1 MLTMRIVVGRG
12 AARVIALMLVV
23 LSQQIA
29 QGQVTQ
35 VQPLDVLAGINS
47 GGIVASTVP
56 ELVMGSQDRM
66 FDGNGLTS
74 AGVQNS
80 STLAVTLLL
89 DSAVDISGSKVFFW
103 MEGEWTL
110 EVASQSEELLSR
122 TGSYRLLVDRRPC
135 HFFAWDSASVAAGEV
150 RAVRLTGHN
159 TQSDSNY
166 VLLGEWVIYTGQ
178 TLVALKIIP
187 TDFKMVPG
195 TSLQLSVKTID
206 SQGRVL
212 PYPFLAPPAWS
223 TSNPDVAH
231 IGEMGDIHALALGS
245 ADILAVANPLR
256 GNAQVTVVEDFV
268 SEKVAPMV
276 LPVAVVLQDQI
287 IDKVNKRRIHQVRG
301 WADPL
306 VLVYQLVEE
315 FYQCSDGVIQY
326 QIVEIH
332 DDVQCFSRLDG
343 KFMSL
348 DTLAYFFGPGG
359 RLYGRS
365 TPGTLQYMAEIEDRV
380 KFDYRAMI
388 DYHQF
393 DQKRNEG
400 RITEVWVY
408 SFPFGGMYESQLV
421 GPGAFWY
428 NSPPMD
434 HPGLRRLLPVM
445 GWNYERGI
453 AEAMES
459 YGHRSESA
467 LSHAYGRWDPRAA
480 SPNNWEIFTSI
491 DKDKPGKAHVGSIHY
506 PPNGMSDYDFGNHR
520 YVTCYADNWKRYPIL
535 LDQTRVLNCAEWGCS
550 HLGYMRWWFSHLPRF
565 VGVTDG
571 ILNNWWHYIVD
582 FEGAVEEAARQ
593 STKVDKDKGS
603 GALPVRFFLGQNYP
617 NPFNPRTFIQ
627 FALPQT
633 ERVQLKVYDT
643 LGREVRVLLDGIRP
657 AGTHVVAFDGSRL
670 PSGVYF
676 YELVAGK
683 ARAVRKCLLLQ

>member
-1 MLTMRIVVGRG
+1 MGTLSWRKVAAAMAIV
-12 AARVIALMLVV
+12 AV
-23 LSQQIA
+23 LLAQGVA

-35 VQPLDVLAGINS
+35 VQALDVLAGVNS
-47 GGIVASTVP
+47 GAIVVSTVP
-56 ELVMGSQDRM
+56 ELVTGSWDRM

-89 DSAVDISGSKVFFW
+89 NSALALKGSKVFFW
-103 MEGEWTL
+103 MKGEWNL
-110 EVASQSEELLSR
+110 EAAAQEEELTSR
-122 TGSYRLLVDRRPC
+122 TGSYQLLVDRRPC
-135 HFFAWDSASVAAGEV
+135 EFFAWDSA
-150 RAVRLTGHN
+150 AVSAEGVQAIRLTGHN

-166 VLLGEWVIYTGQ
+166 VLVGEWVIYTGE
-178 TLVALKIIP
+178 TLVALRIFP
-187 TDFKMVPG
+187 SDFKMVPG
-195 TSLQLSVKTID
+195 TSLQLSVKTVD
-206 SQGRVL
+206 SEGRLL
-212 PYPFLAPPAWS
+212 PYPFPAPPAWS

-231 IGEMGDIHALALGS
+231 VGEMGDIHAVGLGS
-245 ADILAVANPLR
+245 ADISAMANSLR
-256 GNAQVTVVEDFV
+256 GNARVTVVEDFV
-268 SEKVAPMV
+268 SEKVVPMS

-287 IDKVNKRRIHQVRG
+287 IDKTNKRRIHQVRG

-359 RLYGRS
+359 RLYGRT

-400 RITEVWVY
+400 TITEVWVY
-408 SFPFGGMYESQLV
+408 TFPFGGMYESQLV

-453 AEAMES
+453 AEALES

-467 LSHAYGRWDPRAA
+467 LSHAYGRWDPRATT
-480 SPNNWEIFTSI
+480 PNNWEIFTSI

-535 LDQTRVLNCAEWGCS
+535 LDQTRILNCSEWGCS
-550 HLGYMRWWFSHLPRF
+550 HLGYMRWWYSHLPRF
-565 VGVTDG
+565 VGVTGG

-593 STKVDKDKGS
+593 STGVEGEGRGS
-603 GALPVRFFLGQNYP
+603 MLPTQFFLGQNYP
-617 NPFNPRTFIQ
+617 NPFSPHTVIQ
-627 FALPQT
+627 FALPRT
-633 ERVQLKVYDT
+633 ERVRLRVYDV
-643 LGREVRVLLDGIRP
+643 LGREVCVLADEVRP
-657 AGTHVVAFDGSRL
+657 AGVHAVALEAARL

-676 YELVAGK
+676 YELVAGRQ
-683 ARAVRKCLLLQ
+683 RAVRKCLLLR

>member
-1 MLTMRIVVGRG
+1 MRTLLCRRAAAATAIV
-12 AARVIALMLVV
+12 AV
-23 LSQQIA
+23 LLA
-29 QGQVTQ
+29 QGVVQGQITQ
-35 VQPLDVLAGINS
+35 VQALDVVTGVNS
-47 GGIVASTVP
+47 GAIVVSTVP
-56 ELVMGSQDRM
+56 ELVMGSWDRM

-89 DSAVDISGSKVFFW
+89 DSGLALKGSKVFFW
-103 MEGEWTL
+103 MKGEWTL
-110 EVASQSEELLSR
+110 EAAAREEELSSR

-135 HFFAWDSASVAAGEV
+135 EFFAWDSAGVSAEGVQAI
-150 RAVRLTGHN
+150 RLTGHN

-166 VLLGEWVIYTGQ
+166 VLLGEWVLYTGQ
-178 TLVALKIIP
+178 TLVALRIVP
-187 TDFKMVPG
+187 SDFRMVPG
-195 TSLQLSVKTID
+195 TSLQLSVKTVD
-206 SQGRVL
+206 SEGRLL
-212 PYPFLAPPAWS
+212 PYLFPAPPAWS

-231 IGEMGDIHALALGS
+231 VGEMGDIHAVGLGS
-245 ADILAVANPLR
+245 ADISAVANTLR
-256 GNAQVTVVEDFV
+256 GNARVTVVEDFV
-268 SEKVAPMV
+268 SEKVAPMT

-287 IDKVNKRRIHQVRG
+287 IDKTNKRRIHQVRG

-343 KFMSL
+343 EFMSL

-359 RLYGRS
+359 RLYGRT

-408 SFPFGGMYESQLV
+408 TFPFGGMYESQLV

-453 AEAMES
+453 AEALES

-467 LSHAYGRWDPRAA
+467 LSHAYGRWDPRATT
-480 SPNNWEIFTSI
+480 PNNWEIFTSI
-491 DKDKPGKAHVGSIHY
+491 DKDKPGKAHVGNIHY

-535 LDQTRVLNCAEWGCS
+535 LDQTRVLNCSEWGCS
-550 HLGYMRWWFSHLPRF
+550 HLGYMRWWYSHLPRF

-593 STKVDKDKGS
+593 STGIEREGRGS
-603 GALPVRFFLGQNYP
+603 MLPKQFFLEQNYP
-617 NPFNPRTFIQ
+617 NPFNPRTMIQ
-627 FALPQT
+627 FALPRA
-633 ERVQLKVYDT
+633 ERVRLRVYDV
-643 LGREVRVLLDGIRP
+643 LGREVCVLADEVRP
-657 AGTHVVAFDGSRL
+657 AGVHMVPLDGTRL
-670 PSGVYF
+670 SSGVYF
-676 YELVAGK
+676 YELVAGRD
-683 ARAVRKCLLLQ
+683 RAVRKCLLLH

>member
-1 MLTMRIVVGRG
+1 MGTPSDRPK
-12 AARVIALMLVV
+12 AAFLAAALAL
-23 LSQQIA
+23 LGFETGLA
-29 QGQVTQ
+29 QVTQ
-35 VQPLDVLAGINS
+35 SQLLNVLEGINS
-47 GGIVASTVP
+47 GAIVASAEPV
-56 ELVMGSQDRM
+56 LVFGSMDRI

-80 STLAVTLLL
+80 STLSITLLL
-89 DSAVDISGSKVFFW
+89 DSAVTLHASKVFFW
-103 MEGEWTL
+103 MEGEWSL
-110 EVASQSEELLSR
+110 ETAAQQQDLNSR
-122 TGSYRLLVDRRPC
+122 SGTYRTPVERRPC
-135 HFFAWDSASVAAGEV
+135 HYFAWDSVGFSVEGV
-150 RAVRLTGHN
+150 QAVRLTARN

-166 VLLGEWVIYTGQ
+166 VFVGEWVLYSGQ

-187 TDFKMVPG
+187 EEFKMVPG
-195 TSLQLSVKTID
+195 TSLQLAVKTVD
-206 SQGRVL
+206 SGGRVR
-212 PYPFLAPPAWS
+212 PYPFAAPPAWS
-223 TSNPDVAH
+223 SSDPGVAH
-231 IGEMGDIHALALGS
+231 VGEMGDVHAVALGT
-245 ADILAVANPLR
+245 AELTAVASSLTGSAR
-256 GNAQVTVVEDFV
+256 VTVVEDFV
-268 SEKVAPMV
+268 SQKVEPMV
-276 LPVAVVLQDQI
+276 VPVAVVLQDQI

-306 VLVYQLVEE
+306 VLVFQLAEE
-315 FYQCSDGVIQY
+315 FYQCSDGVVQY

-343 KFMSL
+343 TFMSL
-348 DTLAYFFGPGG
+348 DTLAYYFGSSGK
-359 RLYGRS
+359 LYGRS

-400 RITEVWVY
+400 RIMEVWVY
-408 SFPFGGMYESQLV
+408 SFPFAGMWESQLV

-467 LSHAYGRWDPRAA
+467 LAHAYGRWNPRAE
-480 SPNNWEIFTSI
+480 PRNNWEIFTTI
-491 DKDKPGKAHVGSIHY
+491 DKDRPGQAHVGSIHY

-520 YVTCYADNWKRYPIL
+520 YVNCYADNWKRYPIL
-535 LDQTRVLNCAEWGCS
+535 LDQNRVLNCSEWGCS
-550 HLGYMRWWFSHLPRF
+550 HVGYMRWWFSHLPRF

-593 STKVDKDKGS
+593 STGVNPGTKGS
-603 GALPVRFFLGQNYP
+603 SLPGQFFLGQNFP
-617 NPFNPRTFIQ
+617 NPFNPRTWIQ
-627 FALPQT
+627 FSVPQNQ
-633 ERVQLKVYDT
+633 RVQLRVYDT
-643 LGREVRVLLDGIRP
+643 LGREVATLVDGTRP
-657 AGTHVVAFDGSRL
+657 AGTHTVVFDGSRL
-670 PSGVYF
+670 SSGVYF
-676 YELVAGK
+676 YVLTSGQE
-683 ARAVRKCLLLQ
+683 RAVRKSLLLR